1 MTAPWWVRML
11 TGLGVAAIGLLAL
24 WINSQ
29 DPIFGVPLNDPA
41 SFVFMGLFAFG
52 GLAVA
57 VWPSLWQRKLAQN
70 VRPEVR
76 RPIADGDDRGNP
88 PQLR

>member
-1 MTAPWWVRML
+1 MTAPWWVRLL

-29 DPIFGVPLNDPA
+29 DPIFGVTLSDPA
-41 SFVFMGLFAFG
+41 SLVFMGLFAFG

-57 VWPSLWQRKLAQN
+57 VWPSLWKRQRPQGGRTEL
-70 VRPEVR
+70 R
-76 RPIADGDDRGNP
+76 RPLGHDDRSDRP
-88 PQLR
+88 RVR